1 MMGMELFCR
10 IWRHHQIQYHQ
21 IGMEALEQLER
32 LLAVIRAL
40 VLIALAAQIQ
50 AQRLVNHRIVV
61 CDQNKRI
68 H

>member
-1 MMGMELFCR
+1 
-10 IWRHHQIQYHQ
+10 
-21 IGMEALEQLER
+21 MEALEQLER